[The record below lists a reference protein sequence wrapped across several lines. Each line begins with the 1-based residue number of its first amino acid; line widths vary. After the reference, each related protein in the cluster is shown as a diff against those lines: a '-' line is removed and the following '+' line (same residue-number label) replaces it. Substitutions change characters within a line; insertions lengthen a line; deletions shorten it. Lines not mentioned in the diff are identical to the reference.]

1 MFTIAADPS
10 TDPFNPKIVPG
21 GSLYL
26 GGVFESYN
34 SARRIGIA
42 RLFGDGRLDTGFMDN
57 TFNHFA
63 GLTRQLSTQP
73 RNACLTIALQANGDV
88 MMGGDFER
96 VGIGGTSRFLSL
108 SKLNIVRLNGGSS
121 PGPGNIEFS
130 LEEYTANENGGPAFV
145 LMSRT
150 DGALGQASAYVSLS
164 DSAATAGSD
173 YVNAIST
180 PVWPSSIGVTG
191 GSLFDRNI
199 SAAFMG
205 PNNGSTNLSAT
216 VGGALLQN
224 RVTVSVLD
232 DLLVEG
238 NESLNLRLTLPPFGD
253 PNAPVIDLGGE
264 PVPTGLALGR
274 DTAVMVIA
282 DNDFAFGQL
291 GFSANSYTVLE
302 NAKNATITI
311 TRTNGATGTVGIGY
325 RATLERPHRPI
336 SHRLPE
342 HSRSYPAN
350 FQNPLPC
357 LFLTM

>member
-1 MFTIAADPS
+1 M
-10 TDPFNPKIVPG
+10 
-21 GSLYL
+21 
-26 GGVFESYN
+26 
-34 SARRIGIA
+34 
-42 RLFGDGRLDTGFMDN
+42 
-57 TFNHFA
+57 
-63 GLTRQLSTQP
+63 
-73 RNACLTIALQANGDV
+73 
-88 MMGGDFER
+88 
-96 VGIGGTSRFLSL
+96 
-108 SKLNIVRLNGGSS
+108 NIVRLNGGSS

-325 RATLERPHRPI
+325 RATPGTATSTNFSPVTGTLTFLPGELSKSFAVPVLDNVTAGPNVTVNLELFEPI
-336 SHRLPE
+336 GGATTNGTTVAAILTIQDNEPGVDTPAGSVNNGFGGETGPDERVLSVVHVSSITNTHPASATE
-342 HSRSYPAN
+342 RSLAHWW
-350 FQNPLPC
+350 
-357 LFLTM
+357 